1 MILESPRI
9 VRQSLKALEV
19 AFNSKISPQQN
30 NGNTLSILS
39 KLFRER
45 RRVFLDLAQ
54 FLFSKVLKHPVII
67 NTDLENLFLLG
78 WDLASLHIFLTP
90 HDQESCIILRHAER
104 SL

>member
-54 FLFSKVLKHPVII
+54 FLFSKVLKDFSENNATGLVVVL
-67 NTDLENLFLLG
+67 NTLISARYEN
-78 WDLASLHIFLTP
+78 
-90 HDQESCIILRHAER
+90 
-104 SL
+104 